1 MIDAVMMHWN
11 KDTNR
16 KHTRGRAGAS
26 PALNLA
32 EIKRDMLVIGASA
45 GGVTALKR
53 LFALLPAALPAIVGV
68 VLHRSVLPGKLLL
81 VLGRRSSLPII
92 EPGDGDALRHGT
104 IYLAPADHHMLFY
117 KGSVAVLRGPK
128 EHSSRPAVDTLF
140 RSAAAS
146 YRERVVGAV
155 LTGCG
160 EDGASGMI
168 AIEAAGGIGVA
179 QDPQEAEMPHMPLNA
194 IRYGEVRAFTI
205 DDLAWALG
213 ALARGESVGS
223 PGNRESRN
231 A

>member
-1 MIDAVMMHWN
+1 M
-11 KDTNR
+11 T
-16 KHTRGRAGAS
+16 T
-26 PALNLA
+26 LNLA
-32 EIKRDMLVIGASA
+32 EIKRDIVVIGASA

-53 LFALLPAALPAIVGV
+53 LFAALPAALPAIVGV
-68 VLHRSVLPGKLLL
+68 VLHRGVLPGKLLL
-81 VLGRRSSLPII
+81 VLGRHSSLPII
-92 EPGDGDALRHGT
+92 EPRDGDVLRHRT
-104 IYLAPADHHMLFY
+104 IYLAPADHHMRFHNGY
-117 KGSVAVLRGPK
+117 VAVVRGPK
-128 EHSSRPAVDTLF
+128 ENSSRPAIDILF

-146 YRERVVGAV
+146 YSARVVGAV

-160 EDGASGMI
+160 EDGASGMT
-168 AIEAAGGIGVA
+168 AIEEAGGIGKA

-194 IRYGEVRAFTI
+194 IRSGDVRVFTI